1 MRHENIPTDQAE
13 HSWHR
18 FCYDQGISVGL
29 MQVLAGHQIKTESLL
44 ARVTEQD
51 LSDMKLVVGQK
62 IILRRVIERLSK
74 STGDNPTP
82 PMATSMEEATSS
94 LHPFKLQEEPANI
107 KVLRNTNPI
116 SVPEQVTRPEIR
128 NSSSNLTGP
137 EGKQISPLYP
147 AYGPD
152 WGAVKSIYM

>member
-1 MRHENIPTDQAE
+1 
-13 HSWHR
+13 
-18 FCYDQGISVGL
+18 

-51 LSDMKLVVGQK
+51 LSDMKLVVGQT

-82 PMATSMEEATSS
+82 PMATSMEEVTSS

-116 SVPEQVTRPEIR
+116 SVPEQVTRSETR

-137 EGKQISPLYP
+137 EGKQSHLYILP
-147 AYGPD
+147 MAPIGEQLKVYTCRSHYSQ
-152 WGAVKSIYM
+152 KSI

>member
-1 MRHENIPTDQAE
+1 
-13 HSWHR
+13 
-18 FCYDQGISVGL
+18 

-82 PMATSMEEATSS
+82 PVATSMRGFTSS
-94 LHPFKLQEEPANI
+94 LHPFKLQEEPANN
-107 KVLRNTNPI
+107 KVLHNANPM
-116 SVPEQVTRPEIR
+116 SVPEQVTQPETR
-128 NSSSNLTGP
+128 NSSSNSTGP
-137 EGKQISPLYP
+137 EG
-147 AYGPD
+147 A
-152 WGAVKSIYM
+152 KSC